1 MYPETSHISQ
11 IKPVFRPIGSQI
23 FPLPTLEVIHHYE
36 SESTFSA
43 NHHSPSLYLVDPD
56 SDPYFE
62 PQPTSLSALPAP
74 QDWSLKFTQS
84 ALEVLAGR
92 RSVTQLIKW
101 SNRPV
106 YAHLQRRAGLLSG
119 NPRVRKSH
127 ICIPTDGVVEASI
140 TFSLRERIRA
150 VALRLE
156 GLDGRWLTTSFIVG

>member
-1 MYPETSHISQ
+1 M
-11 IKPVFRPIGSQI
+11 
-23 FPLPTLEVIHHYE
+23 
-36 SESTFSA
+36 
-43 NHHSPSLYLVDPD
+43 
-56 SDPYFE
+56 
-62 PQPTSLSALPAP
+62 
-74 QDWSLKFTQS
+74 
-84 ALEVLAGR
+84 
-92 RSVTQLIKW
+92 
-101 SNRPV
+101 